1 MTTKLSP
8 IKTGPE
14 GQFTPPA
21 DGWIHISPFGRYPVT
36 LVDGTPSEIVIDQA
50 SVAAQV
56 SAFDAEAA
64 AAGSAWGGL
73 LVDFD
78 HSSLDEDRS
87 TEAAGWADALA
98 ARADG
103 LWARIR
109 WTDSGLS
116 AITGGRFRYSSPV
129 HLPSQ
134 CDRIA
139 SSLRPRRLHRLAL
152 TNDPRMLRGDSRMRP
167 ISSRSSTG
175 DRQVAPN
182 PNQTPE
188 GTAMDYKVLLLQLLG
203 LPAEADDA
211 AIQAAIDASAKADT
225 DAAAEA
231 EAMKSRLATA
241 EAALSANRAD
251 VTIAQF
257 EREGMAIASRDDIR
271 KALIADHD
279 GTLRAIRALRPAA
292 AAGSEPL
299 RSRASATAPAA
310 TATGANDAARE
321 EAIAAAA
328 KTYNLKSRADA
339 VARAQL
345 SRPDLWK

>member
-14 GQFTPPA
+14 GKFTPPA

-36 LVDGTPSEIVIDQA
+36 LVDGTPSEIVIDPA

-64 AAGSAWGGL
+64 AAGSDWGGL

-78 HSSLDEDRS
+78 HFSLEEHRS
-87 TEAAGWADALA
+87 TEAAGWAEALA

-109 WTDSGLS
+109 WTDAGLS

-167 ISSRSSTG
+167 ISSRSSAT
-175 DRQVAPN
+175 PTPTPTN
-182 PNQTPE
+182 PHTE
-188 GTAMDYKVLLLQLLG
+188 GPAMDYKVLLLQILG

-310 TATGANDAARE
+310 AVTGANDAARE

>member
-1 MTTKLSP
+1 M
-8 IKTGPE
+8 
-14 GQFTPPA
+14 
-21 DGWIHISPFGRYPVT
+21 
-36 LVDGTPSEIVIDQA
+36 
-50 SVAAQV
+50 
-56 SAFDAEAA
+56 
-64 AAGSAWGGL
+64 

-78 HSSLDEDRS
+78 HASLDDDGS

-103 LWARIR
+103 LWAQVR
-109 WTDSGLS
+109 WSDSGLS
-116 AITGGRFRYSSPV
+116 AIRGGRFRYSSPV

-139 SSLRPRRLHRLAL
+139 LSLRPRRLHRLAL
-152 TNDPRMLRGDSRMRP
+152 TNDPRMLRGESRMRP

-182 PNQTPE
+182 PKTPQ
-188 GTAMDYKVLLLQLLG
+188 GKTMDYKAMLIKILG

-211 AIQAAIDASAKADT
+211 AIQAAIDASDKADT

-241 EAALSANRAD
+241 EAALAANRAD
-251 VTIAQF
+251 VTIAAF

-310 TATGANDAARE
+310 ASTAATDVARE
-321 EAIAAAA
+321 EAIEAAA
-328 KTYNLKSRADA
+328 KTYHLKSRADA

>member
-1 MTTKLSP
+1 
-8 IKTGPE
+8 
-14 GQFTPPA
+14 
-21 DGWIHISPFGRYPVT
+21 
-36 LVDGTPSEIVIDQA
+36 
-50 SVAAQV
+50 
-56 SAFDAEAA
+56 
-64 AAGSAWGGL
+64 
-73 LVDFD
+73 
-78 HSSLDEDRS
+78 
-87 TEAAGWADALA
+87 
-98 ARADG
+98 
-103 LWARIR
+103 
-109 WTDSGLS
+109 
-116 AITGGRFRYSSPV
+116 
-129 HLPSQ
+129 
-134 CDRIA
+134 
-139 SSLRPRRLHRLAL
+139 
-152 TNDPRMLRGDSRMRP
+152 
-167 ISSRSSTG
+167 
-175 DRQVAPN
+175 
-182 PNQTPE
+182 
-188 GTAMDYKVLLLQLLG
+188 MDYKAMLIQLLG

-211 AIQAAIDASAKADT
+211 AIQAAIDASAQADT

-241 EAALSANRAD
+241 EAAISANRAD

-310 TATGANDAARE
+310 TGANDAARE

>member
-1 MTTKLSP
+1 MNTSLAP

-36 LVDGTPSEIVIDQA
+36 LADGTASEIIIDPA

-56 SAFDAEAA
+56 AAFDAESA

-103 LWARIR
+103 LWAQVR
-109 WTDSGLS
+109 WSDSGLS
-116 AITGGRFRYSSPV
+116 AIRGGRFRYSSPV

-134 CDRIA
+134 CDRVGTG
-139 SSLRPRRLHRLAL
+139 LRPRRLHRLAL
-152 TNDPRMLRGDSRMRP
+152 TNDPRMLRGESRMRP
-167 ISSRSSTG
+167 ISSRSSAT
-175 DRQVAPN
+175 PTPTN
-182 PNQTPE
+182 PHTE

-241 EAALSANRAD
+241 EAALAANRAD
-251 VTIAQF
+251 VTIAAF

-310 TATGANDAARE
+310 TGANDAARE

>member
-14 GQFTPPA
+14 GQFTPSA
-21 DGWIHISPFGRYPVT
+21 DGWIHLSPFGRYPVT
-36 LVDGTPSEIVIDQA
+36 LLDGTASEIVIDPA

-56 SAFDAEAA
+56 EAFDAEAA

-109 WTDSGLS
+109 WTDSGLA

-152 TNDPRMLRGDSRMRP
+152 TNDPRMLRGESRMRP
-167 ISSRSSTG
+167 ISSRSSAT
-175 DRQVAPN
+175 PTPTN
-182 PNQTPE
+182 PHTE

-231 EAMKSRLATA
+231 EAMKSRLAAA

-310 TATGANDAARE
+310 AATGANDAARE